1 MCHGCI
7 LKDLQ
12 VQYDCSLNATMMDD
26 EALLKDSLE
35 AVGPRFFAWC
45 EMLLGFYVGNHRFKI
60 YTPSI
65 TK

>member
-1 MCHGCI
+1 
-7 LKDLQ
+7 
-12 VQYDCSLNATMMDD
+12 MMDD
-26 EALLKDSLE
+26 EALPKDSLE

-45 EMLLGFYVGNHRFKI
+45 EMLLGFYVGNRRFKI